1 MEEMQST
8 NDADKWR
15 RLVFCILNREDRED
29 RKENLFGS
37 FSCRAVS
44 LHLQS
49 RWLQEA
55 PQRGALGIGGI
66 VAVPIGTG

>member
-1 MEEMQST
+1 
-8 NDADKWR
+8 
-15 RLVFCILNREDRED
+15 
-29 RKENLFGS
+29 
-37 FSCRAVS
+37 VS